1 MTPVDELQNDAEQQ
15 THRKSF
21 DSIQGKAL
29 RKHPDMSNPDFFQF
43 GVPTHIVFGD
53 GISQDFSA
61 ELSRVPMTR
70 VMVVS
75 DHTLVQNGLI
85 APIIQ
90 GMISAGL
97 QVAGEF
103 YDIPPATNVTV
114 VAQLAAAAKKAGADG
129 FVAIGG
135 GTIID
140 TAKAA
145 NIVHTHGGDLVADY
159 SGSQTLPGPLNPFV
173 AIPTT
178 AGTGSEVTQAAVI
191 YDDASGLKLS
201 FVDAHMRPDLA
212 ILDPLL
218 TIGLPPRLTA
228 ATGMDALTH
237 AIEAWTSLECN
248 PFSNALALHAIRL
261 IVRCLLSAVID
272 GKDIAARKGMMT
284 AATMAGVAF
293 DHAMVGVV
301 HAMAHALEAVAHV
314 HHGTANSILLPW
326 GMEYNRNVCNDKY
339 AELGPRM
346 GLANSRSVDAV
357 INQIKALQYELKRKC
372 GLPMTLREAGVTKD
386 QLPQIAALAVQ
397 DGTCVY
403 NPRDVEEA
411 EILKVLEHAW

>member
-1 MTPVDELQNDAEQQ
+1 MFQ
-15 THRKSF
+15 
-21 DSIQGKAL
+21 
-29 RKHPDMSNPDFFQF
+29 PDFFQF
-43 GVPTHIVFGD
+43 SVPTHIVFGD
-53 GISQDFSA
+53 GISQEFSA
-61 ELSRVPMTR
+61 ELARLSMTR
-70 VMVVS
+70 IMLVS
-75 DHTLVQNGLI
+75 DQGLSKT
-85 APIIQ
+85 
-90 GMISAGL
+90 GMISPIQQGIVSAGIA
-97 QVAGEF
+97 VAGEF
-103 YDIPPATNVTV
+103 YDIPPATNVAAVTR
-114 VAQLAAAAKKAGADG
+114 LANEARRVGADG

-135 GTIID
+135 GTVID

-145 NIVHTHGGDLVADY
+145 NILLTHGGDLVADY
-159 SGSQTLPGPLNPFV
+159 SGAQTLPGPLKPFV

-191 YDDASGLKLS
+191 YDDDSGMKVS
-201 FVDAHMRPDLA
+201 FVDENMRPHLA
-212 ILDPLL
+212 VLDPLL
-218 TIGLPPRLTA
+218 TLGLPPRLTA

-237 AIEAWTSLECN
+237 AIEAWTSLESN

-261 IVRCLLSAVID
+261 IMRCLLPAVID
-272 GKDIAARKGMMT
+272 GTDINSRKGMMT

-301 HAMAHALEAVAHV
+301 HAMSHALEAVAHV

-326 GMEYNRNVCNDKY
+326 GMEYNRHVCADKY

-346 GLANSRSVDAV
+346 GIAESRSVDAV

-372 GLPMTLREAGVTKD
+372 GLPITLREAGVTKE

-403 NPRDVEEA
+403 NPREVEEA
-411 EILKVLEHAW
+411 EILKLLEQAY